1 MNNAEKTLK
10 ISILGKNYT
19 VVTDERDTD
28 VYAAASIVENL
39 YQAKG
44 IHGSAGQ
51 TQQIEKFAVIA
62 TLQVAMDLVKA
73 RNLLE
78 QYESAC
84 GGLVNVIEKS
94 L

>member
-28 VYAAASIVENL
+28 VYAAASIVENI
-39 YQAKG
+39 YQTKG
-44 IHGSAGQ
+44 VQGAVGQ
-51 TQQIEKFAVIA
+51 APLVDKVAVIA

-73 RNLLE
+73 RNLLK
-78 QYESAC
+78 QYESTC
-84 GGLVNVIEKS
+84 SGLVSVIEKN

>member
-1 MNNAEKTLK
+1 MNNAEKTLR

-19 VVTDERDTD
+19 VVTDELDTD
-28 VYAAASIVENL
+28 VYAAASIVEDL
-39 YQAKG
+39 YQVKG

-51 TQQIEKFAVIA
+51 APQMDKFAVIT

-73 RNLLE
+73 RNLLK
-78 QYESAC
+78 QYESTC
-84 GGLVNVIEKS
+84 GGLVEVIEKN

>member
-28 VYAAASIVENL
+28 VFAAASIVESL
-39 YQAKG
+39 YQGKG
-44 IHGSAGQ
+44 TTAGQ
-51 TQQIEKFAVIA
+51 ALLVDKVAIIT
-62 TLQVAMDLVKA
+62 TLQVAIDLVKA
-73 RNLLE
+73 RNLLK
-78 QYESAC
+78 QYESTC
-84 GGLVNVIEKS
+84 GGLVSVIDKS